1 LDGTIAGSVSNL
13 MDCLRTAVLE
23 MGIPITT
30 AVACATSHP
39 AKALGIIDDYGTLEA
54 GKYADIVL
62 LDADDLIVRQVIKHG
77 RLL

>member
-1 LDGTIAGSVSNL
+1 

-23 MGIPITT
+23 MRIPLTT

-39 AKALGIIDDYGTLEA
+39 ARALGILDNYGTLEP
-54 GKYADIVL
+54 GKYADVVL
-62 LDADDLIVRQVIKHG
+62 LSDDLTVLQVIKHG